1 MRIDDNPLGVS
12 GTTLSGLGDQNGA
25 LYQFLKQTSGGSS
38 NAQRAIDLAGQ
49 LVPQYQEV
57 NPWEVA
63 FQYFA
68 EMGRQASQPG
78 ATAFGAAVGS
88 MQVPLD
94 YLNAKKK
101 EKRESDSARLQTA
114 LTLGP
119 SLKPDAGKVTY
130 RPATAAELAQYGATA
145 GQMGSD
151 GKFYD
156 LGKTASTAGNDL
168 KPFGLI
174 DSSNLAEIQRIIPTA
189 SVDAD
194 GNVLLTDTEAAK
206 AGVRQYIGPKI
217 TPGTESESGSSSPI
231 AKLYDD
237 LEKAVVGSPEAVALQ
252 SEIDALV
259 TKSGFDKELFDA
271 ENKIL
276 DSWTKATSSMNES
289 EINYNKMVE
298 AVASADGPGDLALVF
313 SFMKM
318 LDPGSVV
325 RESEFSAAQNTA
337 GLFQKLLVA
346 AENIKK
352 GDLLSDDQRKSFLAL
367 SEKFLI
373 GGREAMAK
381 IRRNKGLQAKGYGL
395 NAANIFGYEPAPAQW
410 YISDDAYEMAKAAG
424 VGIEAVWLNKT
435 PAEQAAWLAENGG

>member
-1 MRIDDNPLGVS
+1 MGINDNPLGVS

-130 RPATAAELAQYGATA
+130 RPATAAELAQYGAA
-145 GQMGSD
+145 SGQMGSD

-156 LGKTASTAGNDL
+156 LSKTASTAGNGL
-168 KPFGLI
+168 KPFSLI
-174 DSSNLAEIQRIIPTA
+174 NSANLEDIRRVIPTA
-189 SVDAD
+189 SVDAS
-194 GNVLLTDTEAAK
+194 GNILLTDTEAALS
-206 AGVRQYIGPKI
+206 GVRPYIGEKV
-217 TPGTESESGSSSPI
+217 TP
-231 AKLYDD
+231 
-237 LEKAVVGSPEAVALQ
+237 
-252 SEIDALV
+252 
-259 TKSGFDKELFDA
+259 DK
-271 ENKIL
+271 
-276 DSWTKATSSMNES
+276 
-289 EINYNKMVE
+289 
-298 AVASADGPGDLALVF
+298 DG
-313 SFMKM
+313 
-318 LDPGSVV
+318 
-325 RESEFSAAQNTA
+325 
-337 GLFQKLLVA
+337 
-346 AENIKK
+346 
-352 GDLLSDDQRKSFLAL
+352 
-367 SEKFLI
+367 
-373 GGREAMAK
+373 
-381 IRRNKGLQAKGYGL
+381 
-395 NAANIFGYEPAPAQW
+395 
-410 YISDDAYEMAKAAG
+410 AKAAKYADDGTG
-424 VGIEAVWLNKT
+424 VIRYTENPPEGKSIGDEVFAGIDISGFTTNDRIFAGELRDDLTRALGDFEDINSSMKDINSFYTLATTTANPISDYSLAVQYAKIIDPGT
-435 PAEQAAWLAENGG
+435 AAREGEVAAIASAGSLTGQRERK

>member
-1 MRIDDNPLGVS
+1 MGINDNPLGVS

-130 RPATAAELAQYGATA
+130 RPATAAELEQYGATK

-156 LGKTASTAGNDL
+156 LSKTAST
-168 KPFGLI
+168 
-174 DSSNLAEIQRIIPTA
+174 
-189 SVDAD
+189 SVDNTRMD
-194 GNVLLTDTEAAK
+194 VILRGVTDDPATPIDERFTSILRSDFDTTKHLPTSAL
-206 AGVRQYIGPKI
+206 PKI
-217 TPGTESESGSSSPI
+217 HQHL
-231 AKLYDD
+231 K
-237 LEKAVVGSPEAVALQ
+237 
-252 SEIDALV
+252 
-259 TKSGFDKELFDA
+259 TK
-271 ENKIL
+271 
-276 DSWTKATSSMNES
+276 
-289 EINYNKMVE
+289 
-298 AVASADGPGDLALVF
+298 
-313 SFMKM
+313 
-318 LDPGSVV
+318 
-325 RESEFSAAQNTA
+325 
-337 GLFQKLLVA
+337 
-346 AENIKK
+346 
-352 GDLLSDDQRKSFLAL
+352 
-367 SEKFLI
+367 
-373 GGREAMAK
+373 
-381 IRRNKGLQAKGYGL
+381 
-395 NAANIFGYEPAPAQW
+395 PA
-410 YISDDAYEMAKAAG
+410 
-424 VGIEAVWLNKT
+424 
-435 PAEQAAWLAENGG
+435 